1 MGINMC
7 SKKIRNLILCLSLAL
22 SLHAEENTAQE
33 NTTEENMIEENTP
46 KDVPILLEEKRTQT
60 LELNEEKKEVA
71 KRVDEKS
78 LLEEIHKKKRQLYM
92 LKGELHEKNESILF
106 QRMAKNKSGFF
117 IGVILGDIGVS
128 AHSNAR
134 SYESFEPLNNI
145 QASPL
150 LYGLRSGYQKYFAN
164 GISALRFYGE
174 YLGGAMKGF
183 KSDSLAS
190 YQTASLNID
199 LLMDKPIDKE
209 KRFAL
214 GIFGGVGVGW
224 NGMYQNLKE
233 IKGYSQPNAFGLVLN
248 LGVSMT
254 LNLKHRFELAL
265 KMPPLKETS
274 QTFLYYFKS
283 TNIYYIS
290 YNYLL

>member
-1 MGINMC
+1 MC
-7 SKKIRNLILCLSLAL
+7 SKKIRNFILCFGFIL
-22 SLHAEENTAQE
+22 SLHAEESMT
-33 NTTEENMIEENTP
+33 EENTP
-46 KDVPILLEEKRTQT
+46 KDAPILLEEKRAQT
-60 LELNEEKKEVA
+60 LEFEENKEV
-71 KRVDEKS
+71 KKNIDEKS

-92 LKGELHEKNESILF
+92 LKGELHEKNESLLF
-106 QRMAKNKSGFF
+106 QQMAKNKSGFF
-117 IGVILGDIGVS
+117 IGVILGDIGIN
-128 AHSNAR
+128 AHP
-134 SYESFEPLNNI
+134 YEKFELLSNI

-254 LNLKHRFELAL
+254 LNFKHRFELAL